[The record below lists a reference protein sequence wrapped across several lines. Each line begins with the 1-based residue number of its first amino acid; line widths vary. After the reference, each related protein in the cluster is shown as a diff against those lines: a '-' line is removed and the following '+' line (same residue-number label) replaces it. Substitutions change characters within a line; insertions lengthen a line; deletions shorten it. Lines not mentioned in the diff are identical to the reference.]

1 MFQLKTIQ
9 DLPCTP
15 GQAWTF
21 LSDPRNLSVITPPE
35 MGFAIK
41 TKVPEEMYE
50 GLIIAYTVRP
60 LAGVPVEWVTEIT
73 KVVPGHYFIDEQ
85 RIGPYRM
92 WHHEHWIEPIEG
104 GVRMRDLV
112 SYALPLEPLSRP
124 LHGLLVRPR
133 LEQIFAYRKK
143 RLEAIFGTMSAPA
156 VRPKS

>member
-1 MFQLKTIQ
+1 MYQLKTTQ
-9 DLPCTP
+9 DLPCTEE
-15 GQAWTF
+15 QAWAF

-41 TKVPEEMYE
+41 TEVPDQMYE

-60 LAGVPVEWVTEIT
+60 LAGIPMEWVTEIT
-73 KVVPGHYFIDEQ
+73 KVVPGRYFIDEQ

-112 SYALPLEPLSRP
+112 SYVLPLEPLSRP
-124 LHGLLVRPR
+124 LHALLVGPR
-133 LEQIFAYRKK
+133 LERIFAYRKK
-143 RLEAIFGTMSAPA
+143 RLEAIFGPMPVPA
-156 VRPKS
+156 FRQGS